1 MHQKCFI
8 NAYPWVNPHTHIWA
22 YMPLHMTIPP
32 GSPTEYSMET
42 YSILQQVN
50 FQGIRCVTYTL
61 WLRELLI
68 SQMWHLSKTGTKHF
82 GNISCMIVYMF
93 NATVTLMYQ
102 FRAMMIKFKCM
113 FFFLVNYN
121 FQRNFLPKAGHF
133 RKYDL

>member
-1 MHQKCFI
+1 MHSFTLTEMFQKCI
-8 NAYPWVNPHTHIWA
+8 KMLYQCISLGEPHTHIWA

-93 NATVTLMYQ
+93 NATVTLMCQ

-113 FFFLVNYN
+113 FFFSGKL
-121 FQRNFLPKAGHF
+121 
-133 RKYDL
+133 